1 MCLAAERSSGSADP
15 GTLLRVYRRT
25 GDPDAR
31 ERLVELYLPLVRSLA
46 RRYAHCGESLDDLV
60 QVGSIGLIEAID
72 RFDPERGSDLVS
84 YAIPTITGEI
94 KRHLRDRSTVVRMP
108 RRLVELALEL
118 RSVRELMAA
127 RQRRPPTVSELAQE
141 MGVCEADVVEA
152 METERAR
159 IPMWLS
165 TAGGESVELDERDS
179 RRRCVRYQRGAPAS
193 RGRLPHARRARTK
206 DPAPELL
213 RRVEPGRDCARG
225 GSVPDPGVAAHPGL
239 PRTDESGARAVAAG
253 SARIPH
259 RALVRSVSS
268 LYTRNMAGAPLLAED
283 VASSYRISLARDGKG
298 RARRGLPR
306 STSCRAPRLE
316 EPRRRRPFVA
326 RGPRLRSL

>member
-141 MGVCEADVVEA
+141 MGVCEADVVKA
-152 METERAR
+152 IETERAR

-165 TAGGESVELDERDS
+165 TAGGESVELDSAIAVDDAFDISEERLLLAAGFRTLAARERKILHLSFFGGLSQVEIAREVGLSQIQVSRLIRDS
-179 RRRCVRYQRGAPAS
+179 LERM
-193 RGRLPHARRARTK
+193 RAALERSQ
-206 DPAPELL
+206 PAPRESLI
-213 RRVEPGRDCARG
+213 
-225 GSVPDPGVAAHPGL
+225 GL
-239 PRTDESGARAVAAG
+239 
-253 SARIPH
+253 
-259 RALVRSVSS
+259 
-268 LYTRNMAGAPLLAED
+268 
-283 VASSYRISLARDGKG
+283 
-298 RARRGLPR
+298 
-306 STSCRAPRLE
+306 
-316 EPRRRRPFVA
+316 
-326 RGPRLRSL
+326 